1 MSQYFYITREHNA
14 VPCSLVNETAYKR
27 TISLSKD
34 GESKN
39 VQVHPKGVA
48 WGKFY
53 PRLFMLKDA
62 PTKVFVHKGRVIVGK
77 NHAGD
82 MKAVPLVN
90 THYRFQPF
98 LSDVIDSIHAKENVL
113 LTGGTGVGKTTHI
126 EQLAAQ
132 IGQPILRINFNGE
145 TRMSDLIGKMNVL
158 GGETRWVDGVLP
170 MAMRLGYWLLL
181 DELDFADPAVLSLL
195 HPVLE
200 DRPTLTLK
208 ENSGEIIRPH
218 PDFRLFATANSI
230 GAMSDRS
237 SSYTGVNV
245 MNEAFLDRW
254 QVLFVQN
261 LPQKEEMKVVKGEV
275 PGLRARWIKKI
286 VMFANEARVNA
297 SEIGFSG
304 DNFST
309 RKVLAWSK
317 KTALH
322 ASPIEGAKKAWLGK
336 LPESEQE
343 GILRILGTHF
353 GVRGKTSSS
362 RTLKSRRPKSVGTK
376 ALSPNNSTK
385 VFAP

>member
-1 MSQYFYITREHNA
+1 M
-14 VPCSLVNETAYKR
+14 L
-27 TISLSKD
+27 KD
-34 GESKN
+34 GKDTP
-39 VQVHPKGVA
+39 VQVHPNGVA
-48 WGKFY
+48 WGKLY
-53 PRLFMLKDA
+53 PRLFLLKDA
-62 PTKVFVHKGRVIVGK
+62 PTKVFTYKGRVMVGK
-77 NHAGD
+77 NHASN
-82 MKAVPLVN
+82 MNAAPASN
-90 THYRFQPF
+90 MHYRFQPF
-98 LSDVIDSIHAKENVL
+98 LSDVIDSIHARENVL

-126 EQLAAQ
+126 EQLAAR
-132 IGQPILRINFNGE
+132 IGQPVLRINFNGE

-208 ENSGEIIRPH
+208 ENSGEIIHPH

-237 SSYTGVNV
+237 ASYTGTNV

-275 PGLRARWIKKI
+275 PGLRTRWVKKI
-286 VMFANEARVNA
+286 VAFANEARGNP
-297 SEIGFSG
+297 SGISFSG

-309 RKVLAWSK
+309 RKVLAWAK

-322 ASPIEGAKKAWLGK
+322 ASPIEGAKKTWIGK

-343 GILRILGTHF
+343 SMLRILGTHF
-353 GVRGKTSSS
+353 GVRGKTGNNRS
-362 RTLKSRRPKSVGTK
+362 LKARQTRPPAAKTPPIK
-376 ALSPNNSTK
+376 
-385 VFAP
+385 